1 MSGLEEFRASL
12 SRPDHTFD
20 ETLAFIASIYDYQP
34 CRFSNGSLENAAGE
48 NEGSCK
54 TLGLAVLEGFTSE
67 EALLAE
73 IERLR
78 PAELLLNEDQLLP
91 ASLTERQ
98 GAHTLA
104 PWHFESDTAL
114 RLLTT
119 QLKTRDLRGFGC
131 EQMSVAIRAAG

>member
-67 EALLAE
+67 EALLAFGE
-73 IERLR
+73 HYRAVLAN
-78 PAELLLNEDQLLP
+78 PGGEDH
-91 ASLTERQ
+91 RN
-98 GAHTLA
+98 
-104 PWHFESDTAL
+104 
-114 RLLTT
+114 
-119 QLKTRDLRGFGC
+119 
-131 EQMSVAIRAAG
+131 IRALMQTGLSGVRFDRQPLAYKAT